1 MQSEAAKARAVRR
14 GPGALGF
21 LLAHHWPGQLD
32 RCYLAFLG
40 RRPVW
45 FCARC
50 CGVYPV
56 LFLVL
61 AVLLLVEVPRGF
73 WDLFWLFALPV
84 PALLDWALDYL
95 GVRRGTNRGRTLGG
109 VLLGASLARM
119 VYLNMIDPANLLV
132 VIQIAFLAG
141 TALSVVVART
151 VLKRRREAGE

>member
-1 MQSEAAKARAVRR
+1 MLTDAAKARAVRR

-32 RCYLAFLG
+32 RCYLAWIC

-61 AVLLLVEVPRGF
+61 AVLLFLEIPRGW
-73 WDLFWLFALPV
+73 WDLLWLFVLPL
-84 PALLDWALDYL
+84 PALLDWTLSCL
-95 GVRRGTNRGRTLGG
+95 GVRPGTNRGRTLGG
-109 VLLGASLARM
+109 ALLGVSLARM

-132 VIQIAFLAG
+132 VIQIAFLVG
-141 TALSVVVART
+141 FALMVAAARAL
-151 VLKRRREAGE
+151 LKRRREARP

>member
-1 MQSEAAKARAVRR
+1 MPSDAAKARAVRR

-32 RCYLAFLG
+32 RCYLAFIG

-61 AVLLLVEVPRGF
+61 AVQLIAGVPRGW
-73 WDLFWLFALPV
+73 WDLVWLFALPV
-84 PALLDWALDYL
+84 PALSDWALACL
-95 GVRRGTNRGRTLGG
+95 GVRPGTNRGRTLWGM
-109 VLLGASLARM
+109 LLGASLARM
-119 VYLNMIDPANLLV
+119 VYLNMIAPADTLV
-132 VIQIAFLAG
+132 VIQIASLTGF
-141 TALSVVVART
+141 ALLVAAART
-151 VLKRRREAGE
+151 VLKRHREAGS